1 MAPEVIK
8 QLKHGRHADIWSV
21 GYVSL
26 SLSLSFKLSNF
37 CVSSSVFISCP
48 VRSCTVIEM
57 ATGSPPWSEFT
68 DLVSALFHIGSSND
82 IPQIPERLSPDG
94 KVPAANPLCLQ
105 L

>member
-1 MAPEVIK
+1 
-8 QLKHGRHADIWSV
+8 
-21 GYVSL
+21 
-26 SLSLSFKLSNF
+26 
-37 CVSSSVFISCP
+37 
-48 VRSCTVIEM
+48 VIEM